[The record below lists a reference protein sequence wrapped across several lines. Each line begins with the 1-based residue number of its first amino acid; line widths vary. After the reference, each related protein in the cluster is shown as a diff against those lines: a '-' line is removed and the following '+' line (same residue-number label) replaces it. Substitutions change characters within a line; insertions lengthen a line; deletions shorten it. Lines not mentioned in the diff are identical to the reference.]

1 MAHEVNRVVLNAKR
15 VIYLILILL
24 HISILVLS
32 LLFKSLWIWLLMGWR
47 IRKAR
52 KSFERELIE
61 YGVSKNDAKRIGA
74 QYIILKKN
82 LKEILLGRLRLA

>member
-1 MAHEVNRVVLNAKR
+1 
-15 VIYLILILL
+15 
-24 HISILVLS
+24 
-32 LLFKSLWIWLLMGWR
+32 MGWR